1 MKLYY
6 RNTHLVSFT
15 HKKQTPKIL
24 SSLSKN
30 KYRIDIIQNKNDFFQ
45 LKTQWNELVSSSQDP
60 NPFILWEWM
69 YTWWETY
76 SNKQDKLFIIA
87 LYDIHNNDKLITLAP
102 FYIKHSFG
110 FISCLSFLG
119 EGENDSDAAVTHY
132 PDIIVSKEHRDDVI
146 KVVSKYLSSKKHL
159 FHYASFDFLKG
170 DAVLQQL
177 SAQLSPDFSIQSK
190 QNAYQFLIPLPI
202 DAADYVT
209 GLSKSARKQFRLK
222 HNRMSK
228 LGDIEINS
236 EESLNEGLRIAEKL
250 HRARWNHI
258 SEQNVFDSDKFN
270 KFHQKLCERFANQK
284 IMDFRTLR
292 INGEPIVV
300 AYNFNYMNTCYSYLG
315 GFESEDDRRLSP
327 MFIFDILEIK
337 NLVKQKYHAI
347 DFLVSEEEN
356 SYKAKYGGVIPP
368 IYQTRWFAD
377 GLISQM
383 IKGFFIIKP
392 YLSMVYR
399 KIKIK

>member
-6 RNTHLVSFT
+6 RDTHPVSFT
-15 HKKQTPKIL
+15 KKEQTSKTS

-30 KYRIDIIQNKNDFFQ
+30 NYRIEIIQNKNDFFL
-45 LKTQWNELVSSSQDP
+45 LKMPWNELVSSSQDP

-69 YTWWETY
+69 YTWWEVF
-76 SNKQDKLFIIA
+76 SSKHDQLFIIA
-87 LYDIHNNDKLITLAP
+87 LYDTHNNDKLVSLAP
-102 FYIKHSFG
+102 FYIKHCFG
-110 FISCLSFLG
+110 FISRLSFLG

-132 PDIIVSKEHRDDVI
+132 PDIIVNKVYRDSVI
-146 KVVSKYLSSKKHL
+146 NAVSEYLASKKHL

-170 DAVLQQL
+170 DTVLQQL
-177 SAQLSPDFSIQSK
+177 NTPLSADFSIQSK
-190 QNAYQFLIPLPI
+190 QNAYQFLIPLPS
-202 DAADYVT
+202 DSADYVAN
-209 GLSKSARKQFRLK
+209 LSKSARKQFRLK

-228 LGDIEINS
+228 LGDNEINS
-236 EESLNEGLRIAEKL
+236 EESLHEGLRIAEKL

-258 SEQNVFDSDKFN
+258 SEQNVFDSNKFS
-270 KFHQKLCERFANQK
+270 KFHQKLCERFENQN

-292 INGEPIVV
+292 INGEPIVI

-315 GFESEDDRRLSP
+315 GFESEDDKRLSP

-337 NLVKQKYHAI
+337 NLIKQKYRAI
-347 DFLVSEEEN
+347 DFLVSEEKS
-356 SYKAKYGGVIPP
+356 SYKAKYGGGILP
-368 IYQTRWFAD
+368 IYQTRWFTD
-377 GLISQM
+377 GLVSQM

-392 YLSMVYR
+392 YLSMIYR